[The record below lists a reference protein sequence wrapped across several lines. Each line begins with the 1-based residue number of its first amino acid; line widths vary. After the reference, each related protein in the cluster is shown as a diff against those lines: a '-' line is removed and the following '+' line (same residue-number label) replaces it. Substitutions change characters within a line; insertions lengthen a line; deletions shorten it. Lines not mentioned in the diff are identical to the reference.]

1 MVQKPHETSFSF
13 FQCESIISE
22 EEDHVLAVFADPKS
36 SREDKMEDLCTKRTG
51 ICKEAA
57 ADKNSKVK
65 KEKVEL

>member
-1 MVQKPHETSFSF
+1 MVQKPCSF

-57 ADKNSKVK
+57 DKNSKVK